1 MCQAEKNLKSGSKVI
16 DKKLLGLGFLFC
28 FLCFFLY
35 VLLLRFWE
43 FLHKKQVNVAIVST
57 DNSAASA
64 RLQSVTTVMEIRT
77 VRSLTVNPAGM
88 ESANPY
94 ALSVT
99 GHSYSSL
106 FYHIE

>member
-1 MCQAEKNLKSGSKVI
+1 MRFFFSLCIAFE
-16 DKKLLGLGFLFC
+16 LLGIF
-28 FLCFFLY
+28 Y
-35 VLLLRFWE
+35 
-43 FLHKKQVNVAIVST
+43 KKQVNVAIVST
-57 DNSAASA
+57 DNSANSA

-77 VRSLTVNPAGM
+77 VRSLTVNSAGM